1 MMCCR
6 WNLIGLA
13 ASAVGMGVLLSC
25 LLPPALLVPFS
36 AVILVVAGITLI
48 V

>member
-13 ASAVGMGVLLSC
+13 AAAFGIGVLLSC

-36 AVILVVAGITLI
+36 AVILVISGITLI
-48 V
+48 L

>member
-1 MMCCR
+1 MLCCR
-6 WNLIGLA
+6 WNLIGLVA
-13 ASAVGMGVLLSC
+13 AAFGIGVLLSC
-25 LLPPALLVPFS
+25 LLPPAMLVPFS

>member
-6 WNLIGLA
+6 WNLIGLVA
-13 ASAVGMGVLLSC
+13 AAFGIGVLLSC
-25 LLPPALLVPFS
+25 LLPPAMLVPFS